1 MADVSRPHML
11 AARAA
16 LLAKPLAQPPA
27 EPGMRIARHR
37 AVASGSSR

>member
-1 MADVSRPHML
+1 MANVSRPHVL

-27 EPGMRIARHR
+27 VPGVRIACHR